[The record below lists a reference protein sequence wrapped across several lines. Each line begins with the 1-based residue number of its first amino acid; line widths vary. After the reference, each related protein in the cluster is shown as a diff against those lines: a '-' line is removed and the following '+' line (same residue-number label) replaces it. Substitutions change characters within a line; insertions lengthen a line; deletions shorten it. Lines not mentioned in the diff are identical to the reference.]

1 MFIFTSFLTP
11 SAVRKT
17 PWLGMA
23 RFQSFANDLSENFDD
38 KLTASSTPQK
48 SNALSNRVSSVLSA
62 SYADAEIRDALRT
75 LDEKSIRNSAET
87 RRRLR
92 LDVQK
97 EVIER
102 NGNVIKDFGCVTEV
116 CFCLYISRA

>member
-1 MFIFTSFLTP
+1 
-11 SAVRKT
+11 
-17 PWLGMA
+17 MA
-23 RFQSFANDLSENFDD
+23 QFQSFANDLSENLDD
-38 KLTASSTPQK
+38 KLTAPSTPQK
-48 SNALSNRVSSVLSA
+48 SNALSNKVSSVLSA

-75 LDEKSIRNSAET
+75 LDEKNIRNSAET

-102 NGNVIKDFGCVTEV
+102 NGIIIKDFGCVAEV
-116 CFCLYISRA
+116 GFALYISRA

>member
-1 MFIFTSFLTP
+1 
-11 SAVRKT
+11 
-17 PWLGMA
+17 MA
-23 RFQSFANDLSENFDD
+23 QFQSFANDLSENFDD
-38 KLTASSTPQK
+38 KLTVSSTPQK

-102 NGNVIKDFGCVTEV
+102 NGNVIKDFGCVAEV
-116 CFCLYISRA
+116 CFSLYISRA

>member
-1 MFIFTSFLTP
+1 
-11 SAVRKT
+11 
-17 PWLGMA
+17 MA
-23 RFQSFANDLSENFDD
+23 QFFANDLSENSDD

-48 SNALSNRVSSVLSA
+48 SSSLSNKISSVLSA
-62 SYADAEIRDALRT
+62 SYVDAEIRDALRT
-75 LDEKSIRNSAET
+75 LDEKSIIDSAET

-102 NGNVIKDFGCVTEV
+102 NGNVIKDFGRVAEV
-116 CFCLYISRA
+116 GFSLYISRAYIEEVSAIETRWHNY

>member
-1 MFIFTSFLTP
+1 
-11 SAVRKT
+11 
-17 PWLGMA
+17 MA
-23 RFQSFANDLSENFDD
+23 QFQSFANDLNENFDD
-38 KLTASSTPQK
+38 KLNISATPQK
-48 SNALSNRVSSVLSA
+48 SNALSNKISSVLSA

-75 LDEKSIRNSAET
+75 LDEKSIKNSAET

-102 NGNVIKDFGCVTEV
+102 NGNVIMDFGRVAEV
-116 CFCLYISRA
+116 GFSIYMFRAYIEEISAIETDWHNY